1 MLSYSVSAIRR
12 DGHESVA
19 TCKQAELAMD
29 TDPAGRPDAFNP
41 AELLLAAVAA
51 CMLKNLERI
60 APMLTFQFTGAE
72 VRLQGLRQDRPPKM
86 VRIEYEI
93 VLDTD
98 EPDRRLALMHDNI
111 RKYGTISNTV
121 AKAVAMTGT
130 LSRRTAPD

>member
-1 MLSYSVSAIRR
+1 MLTYSVSAIRR
-12 DGHESVA
+12 DGRESIA
-19 TCKQAELAMD
+19 TCKQATFTMD
-29 TDPAGRPDAFNP
+29 TDTVGRSDAFNP

-60 APMLTFQFTGAE
+60 APLLSFHFIGAE
-72 VRLQGLRQDRPPKM
+72 VLLQGARQDRPPKM

-98 EPDRRLALMHDNI
+98 ESDRRLTLMHDNI

-121 AKAVAMTGT
+121 AEAVEMAGV
-130 LSRRTAPD
+130 LVRRAAG